1 MAADLE
7 KNLNKVKSEM
17 GEATAKLI
25 AVSKKQP
32 IESIQKLYELGHR
45 AFGENIVQE
54 LTDKYEKL
62 PKDIEWHMIGHLQ
75 SNKVK
80 YIAPFVSLIHSVDS
94 LSLLKEINKRAKQ
107 NNRVIPVLLQLH
119 IAEEETKYGLSHE
132 EMIELLS
139 SEQLKEFENVKI
151 VGLMGIATNT
161 PKQKEITEE
170 FKELYSFFDGI
181 KKSYFRKDP
190 DFKELSMG
198 MTSDFHLAL
207 KQGSTMIRVGTKIF
221 GARYY
226 PKANNEKA

>member
-1 MAADLE
+1 M
-7 KNLNKVKSEM
+7 
-17 GEATAKLI
+17 
-25 AVSKKQP
+25 
-32 IESIQKLYELGHR
+32 
-45 AFGENIVQE
+45 
-54 LTDKYEKL
+54 
-62 PKDIEWHMIGHLQ
+62 
-75 SNKVK
+75 
-80 YIAPFVSLIHSVDS
+80 
-94 LSLLKEINKRAKQ
+94 LKEINKRAKQ

-226 PKANNEKA
+226 LKANNEKA